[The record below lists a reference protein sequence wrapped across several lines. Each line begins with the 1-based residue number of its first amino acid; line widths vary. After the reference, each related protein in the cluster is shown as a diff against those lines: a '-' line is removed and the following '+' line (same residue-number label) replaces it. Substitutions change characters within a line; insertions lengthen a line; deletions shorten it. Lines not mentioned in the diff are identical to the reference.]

1 METGVHSSKDD
12 GASAA
17 ADWAC
22 SSSWA
27 GAWSTNDDWSG
38 ELWTPLPPNSS
49 PAGPS
54 ASPGSPA
61 HRKGQGVHAHPCLS
75 GRWVG
80 DPWLYIYIYITC
92 RGAPGERIRWQWGQ
106 TIGDQHSKMQIE
118 NCDWQNNAADD
129 VDLAGDDAV
138 EVWRQAH
145 RKFNFTGY
153 VLVRLNFL

>member
-80 DPWLYIYIYITC
+80 DPWLCIYITC

>member
-1 METGVHSSKDD
+1 MENGVHSSKDD

-54 ASPGSPA
+54 AIVQDPQPTGRAKVCMHTLAFPA
-61 HRKGQGVHAHPCLS
+61 GGWGIL
-75 GRWVG
+75 G
-80 DPWLYIYIYITC
+80 YIYIYITE
-92 RGAPGERIRWQWGQ
+92 GPPGNEFVGN
-106 TIGDQHSKMQIE
+106 G
-118 NCDWQNNAADD
+118 
-129 VDLAGDDAV
+129 
-138 EVWRQAH
+138 
-145 RKFNFTGY
+145 
-153 VLVRLNFL
+153 VRL

>member
-1 METGVHSSKDD
+1 MDPTATEFVPRGPLCYSRIPSPPE
-12 GASAA
+12 GPRC
-17 ADWAC
+17 AC
-22 SSSWA
+22 
-27 GAWSTNDDWSG
+27 
-38 ELWTPLPPNSS
+38 TPLPFRPV
-49 PAGPS
+49 GR
-54 ASPGSPA
+54 GSLA
-61 HRKGQGVHAHPCLS
+61 
-75 GRWVG
+75 
-80 DPWLYIYIYITC
+80 IYIYITC

>member
-38 ELWTPLPPNSS
+38 ELWTPLPP
-49 PAGPS
+49 
-54 ASPGSPA
+54 
-61 HRKGQGVHAHPCLS
+61 
-75 GRWVG
+75 
-80 DPWLYIYIYITC
+80 
-92 RGAPGERIRWQWGQ
+92 
-106 TIGDQHSKMQIE
+106 KMQIE

-153 VLVRLNFL
+153 VLLMLNFL